1 MVGVYSVEAVQP
13 ELILHMY
20 KLCQLGPL
28 SSNILQH
35 HQHMHNM
42 NNKEDIKK
50 NCKEGNNNLFIQL
63 PYGLVWDAINV
74 KTFCYFLGNL
84 KINVASKKS
93 KDANKKLNELLQHPT
108 TPNSSNPNK
117 QLPDDPKLPLSQV
130 LIPALTISVSHRLP
144 GHHHPQHHLVSAMLV
159 FQQDRL

>member
-20 KLCQLGPL
+20 NLRQLGPP

-35 HQHMHNM
+35 HQRMHNM
-42 NNKEDIKK
+42 NNKGDIKK
-50 NCKEGNNNLFIQL
+50 NCKE
-63 PYGLVWDAINV
+63 
-74 KTFCYFLGNL
+74 GNL

-108 TPNSSNPNK
+108 TPNSNNPNK

-159 FQQDRL
+159 FQQDLL